1 MNKTPKVEPIKVEE
15 YTVKQSKYEVCGK
28 LPIRSVILGPS
39 GSGKT
44 VLLQNMILDIYRDCF
59 SRIFIFSP
67 SIEVDMTWRPVKEY
81 IEKHMKVKHTAEE
94 PIYFDHY
101 DPDALANILDTQHKI
116 TNFMKKRGDKKLFQI
131 LIIVDD
137 FADDPSFTRQ
147 SKLLHALYTRGR
159 HNMIST
165 ITATQKFSAIHPIIR
180 VNATELFV
188 YRLRNYKDLETFIEE
203 VSAVYDKKTLMELYN
218 VATDEPFGF
227 LYIKL
232 TAKNK
237 DDMFYKNF
245 DHRLVI
251 NEE

>member
-1 MNKTPKVEPIKVEE
+1 MSKTPKVEPIKVEE
-15 YTVKQSKYEVCGK
+15 YTVKQSEYEACGK

-44 VLLQNMILDIYRDCF
+44 VFLQNVILDIYRDCF
-59 SRIFIFSP
+59 SRMFIFSP

-147 SKLLHALYTRGR
+147 SKLLHALYVRGR

-180 VNATELFV
+180 VNATELYV
-188 YRLRNYKDLETFIEE
+188 YRLRNYKDLDTFIEE
-203 VSAVYDKKTLMELYN
+203 VSAVYDKKTLMDLYN
-218 VATDEPFGF
+218 VATSEPYGF

-237 DDMFYKNF
+237 EDMFYKRF

-251 NEE
+251 NDE